1 MEFSFVNCQTSLP
14 IILESDAFMHVA
26 RLGRCLIA
34 ALLASSLILPV
45 HSVAGS
51 TLLQIGSLGSDAGA
65 EAFYAA
71 ELGFFRANG
80 LSADVHISGNGA
92 QITTAV
98 LAGSLDIGYSNTLSI
113 ALAHER
119 GLPVVMLYPGSG
131 YDSLSPAT
139 VLMVA
144 TDSTIRSAK
153 DLNGT
158 TIAVNGLGTLVQLAV
173 VSWID
178 ENGGDA
184 KSVHFVELN
193 TSATFAAVKS
203 HRVDAAIGTEPFL
216 SANKNQIRVLAPG
229 FDGISKSFVTGAWFT
244 SKTFATEHSDLCK
257 AFVESIR
264 RTAIWAN
271 GHHSDSAKLLA
282 KYSKIS
288 AGQLAQAAR
297 TPYPETIDL
306 PQIQV
311 AIDVAAKYNYLPS
324 RFPVQEILFNPLPR

>member
-1 MEFSFVNCQTSLP
+1 MRIFRQS
-14 IILESDAFMHVA
+14 
-26 RLGRCLIA
+26 RYLIT
-34 ALLASSLILPV
+34 ALLAGLFIIPQ
-45 HSVAGS
+45 HAAAGS
-51 TLLQIGSLGSDAGA
+51 ALLQIGSLGADAGA

-71 ELGFFRANG
+71 QLGFFRANG
-80 LSADVHISGNGA
+80 LSAEVHISGNGA

-98 LAGSLDIGYSNTLSI
+98 LAGSLDVGYSNTLSI

-119 GLPVVMLYPGSG
+119 GLPIVLLYPGSL

-158 TIAVNGLGTLVQLAV
+158 TIAVNGIGTLVQLAV
-173 VSWID
+173 VAWID

-216 SANKNQIRVLAPG
+216 SANKNDVRVLAPG

-244 SKTFATEHSDLCK
+244 SKAFATEHPDLCK
-257 AFVESIR
+257 LFVESIK

-271 GHHSDSAKLLA
+271 GHHAESAKLLSA
-282 KYSKIS
+282 YSKMS
-288 AGQLAQAAR
+288 AAQLSHAAR
-297 TPYPETIDL
+297 TPYPETIDI
-306 PQIQV
+306 PQLQI
-311 AIDVAAKYNYLPS
+311 AIDVAAKYNFLPS
-324 RFPVQEILFNPLPR
+324 KFPVQDMMFNPVLK